1 MIDFSTEFGQR
12 VQKRLEKEIVIWLST
27 VDSKGNPQ
35 PRPVW
40 FHWDGETVLIYS
52 QAEGA
57 KVRHIKHNPRVALNL
72 NCTSDGGDVVVLL
85 GNASL
90 MEGKVSS
97 ERLKVYLRKYRDG
110 IKDIGMT
117 PESFE
122 ADYHVAIM
130 VKPTA
135 LRGF

>member
-1 MIDFSTEFGQR
+1 MIDFNTEFGQR
-12 VQKRLEKEIVIWLST
+12 VQKRLEHESVIWITT

-40 FHWDGETVLIYS
+40 FHWDGETVLIFS

-57 KVRHIKHNPRVALNL
+57 KVKHIKGNPRVALNL
-72 NCTSDGGDVVVLL
+72 NSTPDGGDVMVLL
-85 GNASL
+85 GEATIE
-90 MEGKVSS
+90 EGKVSP
-97 ERLKVYLRKYRDG
+97 ERLKNYIQKYREG

-122 ADYHVAIM
+122 ADYHVAIF
-130 VKPTA
+130 VNPVS

>member
-1 MIDFSTEFGQR
+1 MIDINSEFGKR
-12 VQKRLEKEIVIWLST
+12 VQRRLEHESVIWLTT

-40 FHWDGETVLIYS
+40 FHWDGETILIYS
-52 QAEGA
+52 QVDGA
-57 KVRHIKHNPRVALNL
+57 KVKHIQRNSRVALNL
-72 NCTSDGGDVVVLL
+72 NSTRDGGDVVVFL
-85 GNASL
+85 GEARTL
-90 MEGKVSS
+90 DGKVNPA
-97 ERLKVYLRKYRDG
+97 RLSAFIEKYRDG

-122 ADYHVAIM
+122 ADYHVAIL
-130 VKPTA
+130 VRPTA

>member
-1 MIDFSTEFGQR
+1 MIDFNTEFGKR
-12 VQKRLEKEIVIWLST
+12 VQKRLEHETVIWLTT

-40 FHWDGETVLIYS
+40 FHWDGETVLIFS
-52 QAEGA
+52 QVEGA
-57 KVRHIKHNPRVALNL
+57 KVRHIKHKPRVALNL
-72 NCTSDGGDVVVLL
+72 NSTQDGGDVMVLL
-85 GNASL
+85 GEANIVD
-90 MEGKVSS
+90 GKVNPD
-97 ERLKVYLRKYRDG
+97 RLKDYIQKYREG

-122 ADYHVAIM
+122 ADYHVAIF
-130 VKPTA
+130 VKPTN

>member
-1 MIDFSTEFGQR
+1 MINFDSDFGKR
-12 VQKRLEKEIVIWLST
+12 VLKRLEQEVIIWLTT
-27 VDSKGNPQ
+27 VDAKNTPQ

-40 FHWDGETVLIYS
+40 FHWDGETVLIFS

-57 KVRHIKHNPRVALNL
+57 KLRHIHRNPRVALNF
-72 NCTSDGGDVVVLL
+72 NSSADGGDVVVLL
-85 GNASL
+85 GEAAIVD
-90 MEGKVSS
+90 EIGA
-97 ERLKVYLRKYRDG
+97 ERLKDFVRKYRQG

-122 ADYHVAIM
+122 ADYKVAIV
-130 VKPTA
+130 VKPVH

>member
-1 MIDFSTEFGQR
+1 MIDFNTEFGQR
-12 VQKRLEKEIVIWLST
+12 VQKRLEHESVIWLTT

-40 FHWDGETVLIYS
+40 FHWDGETVLIFS
-52 QAEGA
+52 QADGA
-57 KVRHIKHNPRVALNL
+57 KVRQIKGNSRVALNL
-72 NCTSDGGDVVVLL
+72 NSTPDGGDVMVLL
-85 GNASL
+85 GEATIE
-90 MEGKVSS
+90 EGKVNP
-97 ERLKVYLRKYRDG
+97 ERLTDYIRKYREG

-122 ADYHVAIM
+122 VDYHVAIF
-130 VKPTA
+130 VKPTT

>member
-1 MIDFSTEFGQR
+1 MIDFNTNFGQR
-12 VQKRLEKEIVIWLST
+12 VKKRLEHESVIWFTT

-40 FHWDGETVLIYS
+40 FHWDGETVLLFS

-57 KVRHIKHNPRVALNL
+57 KVRQIKGNPCVALNL
-72 NCTSDGGDVVVLL
+72 NSTPDGGDVMVLL
-85 GNASL
+85 GEATIV
-90 MEGKVSS
+90 EDKVSP
-97 ERLKVYLRKYRDG
+97 ERLQDYIRKYQEG

-122 ADYHVAIM
+122 ADYHVPIL
-130 VKPTA
+130 VRPSS

>member
-1 MIDFSTEFGQR
+1 MIDFNTEFGQR
-12 VQKRLEKEIVIWLST
+12 VQKRLEHESVIWLTT

-40 FHWDGETVLIYS
+40 FHWDGETVLIFS
-52 QAEGA
+52 QADGA
-57 KVRHIKHNPRVALNL
+57 KVRQIKGNSRVALNL
-72 NCTSDGGDVVVLL
+72 NSTPDGGDVMVLL
-85 GNASL
+85 GEATIE
-90 MEGKVSS
+90 EGKVNP
-97 ERLKVYLRKYRDG
+97 ERLTDYIRKYREG

-122 ADYHVAIM
+122 ADYHVAIF
-130 VKPTA
+130 VKPTT